1 MLFVL
6 ASDFMIRGYDDPNLN
21 GIATRNLV
29 IYQLLTLATLIG
41 AGISTMFVRRPYEV
55 ERRLLQPEMRI
66 GGGLT
71 YGILVVGIVVL
82 VVQLAIRMVYVDWS
96 LDLLIQQMLGPRDN
110 RLWDMPDAIGNRSA
124 VLQLVSGMVPL
135 AAMSFAFL
143 IFQESL
149 FSRIVSAFLLLV
161 SLAILISDGSRTMA
175 LIPIIAFG
183 VFGLIKFRSTA
194 ARVALIAS
202 LSAVIAVLTSAIFLF
217 RSVGFQN
224 SQEAFALTYHQ
235 DDSIYRVWSACA
247 FADFSDYRMNP
258 WYFFYYTVS
267 IPIPRA
273 LWEGKPLLTDDFY
286 GGYKLYY
293 VTISFLGEW
302 VSMLGTYMGFIA
314 AFIFANVLYRVF
326 YWSQRLL
333 TMPLGVAAYLL
344 CTVYVYMIVR
354 SMPNMTIFIFA
365 PAASLLL
372 VWFASRRGKVGQSV
386 SAPQSGAAW

>member
-71 YGILVVGIVVL
+71 YGVL
-82 VVQLAIRMVYVDWS
+82 VAAIAVILIQQVFRMAYVDWS
-96 LDLLIQQMLGPRDN
+96 LDLLFDQMLGPRDN
-110 RLWDMPDAIGNRSA
+110 RLWDLPDSTGNRSA
-124 VLQLVSGMVPL
+124 VFQLVSGMVPL

-143 IFQESL
+143 IFQDWV
-149 FSRIVSAFLLLV
+149 FARIVSTFLLLV
-161 SLAILISDGSRTMA
+161 SLAILVSDGSRTQA
-175 LIPIIAFG
+175 IIPIVALG
-183 VFGLIKFRSTA
+183 VFGLVKFRSA
-194 ARVALIAS
+194 AVRAVLIAS
-202 LSAVIAVLTSAIFLF
+202 LAGAIAALTSAIFLF
-217 RSVGFQN
+217 RSAGFQN
-224 SQEAFALTYHQ
+224 SHDAFALKYHQ

-258 WYFFYYTVS
+258 WYFFYYIVS

-273 LWEGKPLLTDDFY
+273 LWAGKPLLTDDFY

-344 CTVYVYMIVR
+344 IAVYVYMIVR

-372 VWFASRRGKVGQSV
+372 VWFASRRPKIGQSV